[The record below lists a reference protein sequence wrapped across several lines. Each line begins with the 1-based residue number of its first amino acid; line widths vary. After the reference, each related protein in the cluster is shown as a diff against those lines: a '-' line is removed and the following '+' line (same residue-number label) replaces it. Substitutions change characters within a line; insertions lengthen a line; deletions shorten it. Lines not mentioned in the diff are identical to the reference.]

1 MAEQKL
7 AGKVAC
13 VTGAGTGIGVGI
25 ALALAEAGADVA
37 ISYHSSAA
45 GARETADKITA
56 MGRRV
61 LLRQADISQSDQA
74 RGLVDETVRALGKL
88 DVMVNNSGVTLPKP
102 FLELDEETWDL
113 TFGINLRGMYL
124 CSQQAAR
131 HMVERGQGGRIVNL
145 SSVHGFSATAGHA
158 HYEATKGGI
167 NMFTKAL
174 AVELGPHGIT
184 VNAIAPGAIEVERY
198 HRTIPNYNR
207 DEWADAIPLRRV
219 GFPDDVAPLAVF
231 LASDD
236 ARYITGETILVDGGL
251 IARMAPLR
259 PPSTGS

>member
-37 ISYHSSAA
+37 VSYHGSEE
-45 GARETADKITA
+45 GARQTAEKIRGL
-56 MGRRV
+56 GRRA
-61 LLRQADISQSDQA
+61 LLRRADIAQSAEA
-74 RGLVDETVRALGKL
+74 RGLVDATVAELGRI
-88 DVMVNNSGVTLPKP
+88 DIMVNNSGVTWPKP
-102 FLELDEETWDL
+102 FLELDEETWDQ
-113 TFGINLRGMYL
+113 TFAINLRGMFL

-131 HMVERGQGGRIVNL
+131 HMVRQGGGRIINL
-145 SSVHGFSATAGHA
+145 SSVHGFSSAPRHA

-174 AVELGPHGIT
+174 AIELAPYRIT

-198 HRTIPNYNR
+198 FRTMPGYDR
-207 DEWADAIPLRRV
+207 QEMGARIPLGRV
-219 GFPDDVAPLAVF
+219 GFPADVAPLAVF
-231 LASDD
+231 LASDE
-236 ARYITGETILVDGGL
+236 ASYITGETILVDGGL
-251 IARMAPLR
+251 IARMAL
-259 PPSTGS
+259 

>member
-37 ISYHSSAA
+37 VSYHGSEE
-45 GARETADKITA
+45 GARQTVEKIRGL
-56 MGRRV
+56 GRRA
-61 LLRQADISQSDQA
+61 LLRRADITQSAEA
-74 RGLVDETVRALGKL
+74 RGLVDATVAELGRI
-88 DVMVNNSGVTLPKP
+88 DIMVNNSGVTWPKP
-102 FLELDEETWDL
+102 FLELDEETWDQ
-113 TFGINLRGMYL
+113 TFAINLRGMFL

-131 HMVERGQGGRIVNL
+131 HMVRQGGGGRIINL
-145 SSVHGFSATAGHA
+145 SSVHGFSSAPRHA

-174 AVELGPHGIT
+174 AIELAPYQIT

-198 HRTIPNYNR
+198 FRTMPGYDR
-207 DEWADAIPLRRV
+207 QEMGARIPLGRV
-219 GFPDDVAPLAVF
+219 GFPADVAPLAVF
-231 LASDD
+231 LASDE
-236 ARYITGETILVDGGL
+236 ASYITGETILVDGGL
-251 IARMAPLR
+251 IARMAL
-259 PPSTGS
+259 

>member
-25 ALALAEAGADVA
+25 AIALAEAGADVCVG
-37 ISYHSSAA
+37 YFGSAE
-45 GARETADKITA
+45 GARETAVKIEA
-56 MGRRV
+56 LGRRA
-61 LLRQADISQSDQA
+61 LLQQADVADSAQA
-74 RGLVDETVRALGKL
+74 RGLVDATVERLGRI
-88 DVMVNNSGVTLPKP
+88 DVMVNNSGVTWPKP
-102 FLELDEETWDL
+102 FLELDDETWDR
-113 TFGINLRGMYL
+113 TFGINLRGMFL

-131 HMVERGQGGRIVNL
+131 HMVRQGAGGRIINL
-145 SSVHGFSATAGHA
+145 SSVHGFSATTRHV

-174 AVELGPHGIT
+174 AIELAPHQIT

-198 HRTIPNYNR
+198 YKTMPNYDR
-207 DEWADAIPLRRV
+207 EAMGQRIPAGRV
-219 GFPDDVAPLAVF
+219 GFPEDVAPLAVF

-236 ARYITGETILVDGGL
+236 ASYITGETILVDGGL
-251 IARMAPLR
+251 IARMAL
-259 PPSTGS
+259 

>member
-37 ISYHSSAA
+37 VSYFGSES
-45 GARETADKITA
+45 GAQETARQIEG

-61 LLRQADISQSDQA
+61 LLRNADVSQAPFA
-74 RGLVDETVRALGKL
+74 RGLVDATVEELGRI
-88 DVMVNNSGVTLPKP
+88 DIMVNNAGVTLPKP
-102 FLELDEETWDL
+102 FLELEEETWHK
-113 TFGINLRGMYL
+113 TFGINLHGMFL

-131 HMVERGQGGRIVNL
+131 HMVRQGQGGRIINL
-145 SSVHGFSATAGHA
+145 SSVHGFSAGKGHA

-167 NMFTKAL
+167 NMFTKGL
-174 AVELGPHGIT
+174 AIELAEHQIT

-198 HRTIPNYNR
+198 FKTMPGYDREQMGQR
-207 DEWADAIPLRRV
+207 IPLGRV
-219 GFPDDVAPLAVF
+219 GFPRDVAPLAVF
-231 LASDD
+231 LAS
-236 ARYITGETILVDGGL
+236 AEAGYITGETILVDGGL
-251 IARMAPLR
+251 IAKMCL
-259 PPSTGS
+259 

>member
-37 ISYHSSAA
+37 VSYHGSEE
-45 GARETADKITA
+45 GARQTAEKIRGL
-56 MGRRV
+56 GRRV
-61 LLRQADISQSDQA
+61 LLRRADITQSAEA
-74 RGLVDETVRALGKL
+74 RGLVDATVAELGRI
-88 DVMVNNSGVTLPKP
+88 DIMVNNSGVTWPKP
-102 FLELDEETWDL
+102 FLELDEETWDQ
-113 TFGINLRGMYL
+113 TFAINLRGMFL

-131 HMVERGQGGRIVNL
+131 HMVRQGGGGRIINL
-145 SSVHGFSATAGHA
+145 SSVHGFSSAPRHA

-174 AVELGPHGIT
+174 AIELAPYQIT

-198 HRTIPNYNR
+198 FRTMPGYDR
-207 DEWADAIPLRRV
+207 QEMGARIPLGRV
-219 GFPDDVAPLAVF
+219 GFPADVAPLAVF
-231 LASDD
+231 LASDE
-236 ARYITGETILVDGGL
+236 ASYITGETILVDGGL
-251 IARMAPLR
+251 IARMAL
-259 PPSTGS
+259 